1 MTEFVL
7 GSYRLEVDVEATR
20 AWYGRYGNAT
30 GGCGCAYCRNYAAA
44 VGVLPPEAAAFL
56 EPLGL
61 NLRRPGD
68 IGEYGPRQG
77 GRWYMPMWHIAGRL
91 LEAGLTPVF
100 PAIMHDGRGT
110 LLNCNA
116 DGVATALATA
126 LARRMPTDLVFCF
139 EKRGVL
145 RNPDDEGSVIP
156 EITADDFAALRAE
169 GVVSKGMLPKI
180 EQALKAVEAGVRSVV
195 IRSADHLDEPSGTVI
210 RRRAAE
216 Q

>member
-77 GRWYMPMWHIAGRL
+77 GRWYMPC
-91 LEAGLTPVF
+91 
-100 PAIMHDGRGT
+100 GT
-110 LLNCNA
+110 LQAACW
-116 DGVATALATA
+116 
-126 LARRMPTDLVFCF
+126 
-139 EKRGVL
+139 KRGRESCPL
-145 RNPDDEGSVIP
+145 PPASPPGSPQIW
-156 EITADDFAALRAE
+156 D
-169 GVVSKGMLPKI
+169 
-180 EQALKAVEAGVRSVV
+180 RS
-195 IRSADHLDEPSGTVI
+195 SGTS
-210 RRRAAE
+210 RSPASSAGFP
-216 Q
+216 

>member
-91 LEAGLTPVF
+91 LEAGEGELPVA
-100 PAIMHDGRGT
+100 P
-110 LLNCNA
+110 
-116 DGVATALATA
+116 GVTA
-126 LARRMPTDLVFCF
+126 R
-139 EKRGVL
+139 
-145 RNPDDEGSVIP
+145 
-156 EITADDFAALRAE
+156 
-169 GVVSKGMLPKI
+169 
-180 EQALKAVEAGVRSVV
+180 VRH
-195 IRSADHLDEPSGTVI
+195 RYGTVPPELPGALLPVLAFHDPALGAGGTG
-210 RRRAAE
+210 R
-216 Q
+216 

>member
-77 GRWYMPMWHIAGRL
+77 GRWYMPMWHIAGR
-91 LEAGLTPVF
+91 
-100 PAIMHDGRGT
+100 R
-110 LLNCNA
+110 
-116 DGVATALATA
+116 
-126 LARRMPTDLVFCF
+126 
-139 EKRGVL
+139 
-145 RNPDDEGSVIP
+145 
-156 EITADDFAALRAE
+156 
-169 GVVSKGMLPKI
+169 
-180 EQALKAVEAGVRSVV
+180 VRH
-195 IRSADHLDEPSGTVI
+195 RYGTVPPELPGALLPVLAFHDPALGAGGTG
-210 RRRAAE
+210 R
-216 Q
+216 

>member
-30 GGCGCAYCRNYAAA
+30 GGCGGAYCRNCAAA

-91 LEAGLTPVF
+91 LEAGEGELPIA
-100 PAIMHDGRGT
+100 P
-110 LLNCNA
+110 
-116 DGVATALATA
+116 GVTAGFATD
-126 LARRMPTDLVFCF
+126 MGPF
-139 EKRGVL
+139 L
-145 RNPDDEGSVIP
+145 RNFPEPCFQCWLSVTLPWVLAEP
-156 EITADDFAALRAE
+156 E
-169 GVVSKGMLPKI
+169 P
-180 EQALKAVEAGVRSVV
+180 
-195 IRSADHLDEPSGTVI
+195 
-210 RRRAAE
+210 
-216 Q
+216 

>member
-91 LEAGLTPVF
+91 LEAG
-100 PAIMHDGRGT
+100 
-110 LLNCNA
+110 
-116 DGVATALATA
+116 
-126 LARRMPTDLVFCF
+126 
-139 EKRGVL
+139 
-145 RNPDDEGSVIP
+145 
-156 EITADDFAALRAE
+156 
-169 GVVSKGMLPKI
+169 
-180 EQALKAVEAGVRSVV
+180 
-195 IRSADHLDEPSGTVI
+195 
-210 RRRAAE
+210 
-216 Q
+216 

>member
-77 GRWYMPMWHIAGRL
+77 GRWYMPTAG
-91 LEAGLTPVF
+91 F
-100 PAIMHDGRGT
+100 
-110 LLNCNA
+110 
-116 DGVATALATA
+116 ATD
-126 LARRMPTDLVFCF
+126 MGPF
-139 EKRGVL
+139 L
-145 RNPDDEGSVIP
+145 RNFPEPCFQCWLSMTLPWVLEEPADEAADDRDDEVK
-156 EITADDFAALRAE
+156 T
-169 GVVSKGMLPKI
+169 
-180 EQALKAVEAGVRSVV
+180 
-195 IRSADHLDEPSGTVI
+195 LDRRTEP
-210 RRRAAE
+210 
-216 Q
+216 

>member
-1 MTEFVL
+1 M
-7 GSYRLEVDVEATR
+7 
-20 AWYGRYGNAT
+20 
-30 GGCGCAYCRNYAAA
+30 
-44 VGVLPPEAAAFL
+44 
-56 EPLGL
+56 
-61 NLRRPGD
+61 GD
-68 IGEYGPRQG
+68 IERVDD
-77 GRWYMPMWHIAGRL
+77 ALLERL

>member
-68 IGEYGPRQG
+68 IGEYEN
-77 GRWYMPMWHIAGRL
+77 RL
-91 LEAGLTPVF
+91 LYLGAQNRT
-100 PAIMHDGRGT
+100 RT
-110 LLNCNA
+110 C
-116 DGVATALATA
+116 
-126 LARRMPTDLVFCF
+126 MP
-139 EKRGVL
+139 
-145 RNPDDEGSVIP
+145 
-156 EITADDFAALRAE
+156 
-169 GVVSKGMLPKI
+169 
-180 EQALKAVEAGVRSVV
+180 
-195 IRSADHLDEPSGTVI
+195 LDT
-210 RRRAAE
+210 RT
-216 Q
+216 

>member
-91 LEAGLTPVF
+91 LEAGELRVCDVAQECGFPDEFYFSRVF
-100 PAIMHDGRGT
+100 RQTMGCAPGEYRD
-110 LLNCNA
+110 
-116 DGVATALATA
+116 
-126 LARRMPTDLVFCF
+126 
-139 EKRGVL
+139 
-145 RNPDDEGSVIP
+145 
-156 EITADDFAALRAE
+156 
-169 GVVSKGMLPKI
+169 
-180 EQALKAVEAGVRSVV
+180 
-195 IRSADHLDEPSGTVI
+195 
-210 RRRAAE
+210 RAARTRAAAPDYRDNQPKE
-216 Q
+216 T

>member
-56 EPLGL
+56 EPQGL

-91 LEAGLTPVF
+91 LEAGEGELPVAPGVTAGFATDMGPFLRDF
-100 PAIMHDGRGT
+100 PEPCFQCWLSVT
-110 LLNCNA
+110 LPWVLEEPA
-116 DGVATALATA
+116 DEAADD
-126 LARRMPTDLVFCF
+126 R
-139 EKRGVL
+139 
-145 RNPDDEGSVIP
+145 DDEVK
-156 EITADDFAALRAE
+156 T
-169 GVVSKGMLPKI
+169 
-180 EQALKAVEAGVRSVV
+180 
-195 IRSADHLDEPSGTVI
+195 LDRRTEP
-210 RRRAAE
+210 
-216 Q
+216 

>member
-68 IGEYGPRQG
+68 IGEYGPARAG
-77 GRWYMPMWHIAGRL
+77 GGICPC
-91 LEAGLTPVF
+91 
-100 PAIMHDGRGT
+100 GT
-110 LLNCNA
+110 LQAACW
-116 DGVATALATA
+116 
-126 LARRMPTDLVFCF
+126 
-139 EKRGVL
+139 KRGRESCPLPPGVTAGFATDMGPFL
-145 RNPDDEGSVIP
+145 RNFRSPAS
-156 EITADDFAALRAE
+156 
-169 GVVSKGMLPKI
+169 S
-180 EQALKAVEAGVRSVV
+180 AGF
-195 IRSADHLDEPSGTVI
+195 P
-210 RRRAAE
+210 
-216 Q
+216 